1 METEEQ
7 TREKKE
13 PLESQTVGS
22 PIASWIDVVHD
33 G

>member
-13 PLESQTVGS
+13 PLGPLSVD
-22 PIASWIDVVHD
+22 ASDASVDLDLLD